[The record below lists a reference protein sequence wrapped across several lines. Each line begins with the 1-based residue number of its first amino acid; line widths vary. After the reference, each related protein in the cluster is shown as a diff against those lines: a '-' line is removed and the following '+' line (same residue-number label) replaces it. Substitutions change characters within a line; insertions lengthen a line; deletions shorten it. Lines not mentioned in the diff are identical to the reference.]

1 MLFHVHL
8 QGYKSRIKIVH
19 RALNLCASATYV
31 LRIGPLG
38 VIGGV
43 KCVTPI
49 TFFQT
54 DSSTLKLKCNYGVI
68 GGVKCVT
75 PIIVA
80 NS

>member
-1 MLFHVHL
+1 MCE
-8 QGYKSRIKIVH
+8 R
-19 RALNLCASATYV
+19 NLRTPNDKAK
-31 LRIGPLG
+31 IGPLG

-80 NS
+80 HS